1 MDNVLTGKEAREKLM
16 VGVNKVADAVKLTLG
31 AAGANAVL
39 EADVNPGHRVT
50 NDGVSVAR
58 AIFLEDPVENMG
70 ANIIKEIANRAD
82 KDSGDGT
89 TTATVLTQAILKEGL
104 NADISPMQLKRELD
118 ECLPFILE
126 AIDAQK
132 KEITVDEVGQV
143 ATISAEDES
152 IGALIQEAYQTIG
165 KDGIIE
171 LDNSNLPETFIEYG
185 EGILLH
191 FAGWF
196 GAYSSTEQGKAV
208 YKNPKILI
216 SKEKI
221 ATTDQIEGLFKQL
234 ANEGINE
241 LVLYVEDI
249 DMAVASRLALTHIN
263 GGFKTLIIKSPTVFK
278 DWLYE
283 DFAKLTGA
291 TVVDFANGK
300 TFKNLTIADLGTCEK
315 IITTKD
321 ETRVLG
327 TKDVTEHL
335 EAIEE
340 AGKLDDQ
347 QKLRASW
354 LQTKVAV
361 IKLGA
366 NSESELSYRRLKTI
380 DAISA
385 ARLALEDGIV
395 VGGGIALLVAAK
407 KLRSNPELLA
417 LGISIGGQER
427 KPSLVG
433 VEILAK
439 ALKAPF
445 EQICENAG
453 VKVDHVLETDD
464 EFSKESGSINSWTL
478 GESKGFNAKTGEI
491 VDMWEAGI
499 VDPSKVVKNSVKNA
513 LSVASTV
520 LTCSIVTTLA
530 RPDALTLALQQAIKP
545 AQQPYG

>member
-1 MDNVLTGKEAREKLM
+1 MKDNVLTGVEAREKLM
-16 VGVNKVADAVKLTLG
+16 VGINRVADAVKLTIG

-39 EADVNPGHRVT
+39 EADVNPGHRIT

-89 TTATVLTQAILKEGL
+89 TTATVLAQAILKEGM
-104 NADISPMQLKRELD
+104 NASISPMQLKRELD
-118 ECLPFILE
+118 DCLPIIID

-165 KDGIIE
+165 KEGIIE
-171 LDNSNLPETFIEYG
+171 LDNSNLPDTFIEYG

-196 GAYSSTEQGKAV
+196 GAYSSTEAGKAV
-208 YKNPKILI
+208 YKNPRILI

-221 ATTDQIEGLFKQL
+221 TSVDQIESLFKQL
-234 ANEGINE
+234 DIAGINE
-241 LVLYVEDI
+241 LVMYVEDI
-249 DMAVASRLALTHIN
+249 DMAVASRLAFTHIN
-263 GGFKTLIIKSPTVFK
+263 GGFKTLIIKAPTVFK

-291 TVVDFANGK
+291 TAVDFANGK

-327 TKDVTEHL
+327 TKDVSEHL

-385 ARLALEDGIV
+385 AKLALEDGIV
-395 VGGGIALLVAAK
+395 PGGGVSLRNSRTNLPKTEGGLIMQKALLAP
-407 KLRSNPELLA
+407 SN
-417 LGISIGGQER
+417 
-427 KPSLVG
+427 
-433 VEILAK
+433 
-439 ALKAPF
+439 
-445 EQICENAG
+445 QIANNAG
-453 VKVDHVLETDD
+453 YVGPTGAGIREKTTYGL
-464 EFSKESGSINSWTL
+464 
-478 GESKGFNAKTGEI
+478 NAKTGEI

-520 LTCSIVTTLA
+520 LTASIVTTLA
-530 RPDALTLALQQAIKP
+530 RPEPIATALQAAIKP
-545 AQQPYG
+545 QQQPYG